1 LNAVSSDLVERDAE
15 SFFAKWAEA
24 WPAARTAQLFA
35 SEGEWP
41 LLRAR
46 VGALFEIAE
55 TCWALRDATVREHKL
70 AWWLDEIR
78 LHERGQARHPL
89 LLAAPS
95 LTLSTR
101 GVEAAL
107 STLNDTAPANASQA
121 LTRLSRLS
129 DNPNATP
136 VAVAAMQAV
145 SAAMFLLALREGQP
159 SAFVQAPL
167 DLRARHAVAS
177 AETGVAL
184 DALVATLAGQWRGEF
199 VARYR
204 SLSRG
209 DFQRQRGLRVLH
221 HSALGVIDT
230 LTTGRAVPVL
240 DWRHTL
246 SAWWAV
252 AGLR

>member
-1 LNAVSSDLVERDAE
+1 MDRETIERVAE
-15 SFFAKWAEA
+15 SFFVKWADA

-41 LLRAR
+41 VLRAR
-46 VGALFEIAE
+46 VGVLFEVAE
-55 TCWALRDATVREHKL
+55 TCWVLRDPTVREHKL

-78 LHERGQARHPL
+78 LHARGQARHPL
-89 LLAAPS
+89 LQAAPS

-107 STLNDTAPANASQA
+107 TALNETAPSNASQA
-121 LTRLSRLS
+121 LTRLSRLA
-129 DNPNATP
+129 DNPDATP

-145 SAAMFLLALREGQP
+145 AAAMFLLALREGQP

-177 AETGVAL
+177 AATGVAL
-184 DALVATLAGQWRGEF
+184 DALVASLAGQWCDEF
-199 VARYR
+199 LARYR
-204 SLSRG
+204 SVSRSE
-209 DFQRQRGLRVLH
+209 FRRQRGLRVLH

-230 LTTGRAVPVL
+230 LRSGRSVPVL